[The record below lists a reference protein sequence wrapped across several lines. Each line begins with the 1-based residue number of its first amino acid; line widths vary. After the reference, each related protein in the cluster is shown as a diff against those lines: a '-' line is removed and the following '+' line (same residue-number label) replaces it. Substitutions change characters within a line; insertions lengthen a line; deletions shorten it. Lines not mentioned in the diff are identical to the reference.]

1 MCEKQSGLKSKLDN
15 SSPLVVKGWL
25 LSSLTNGI
33 GENTSELEELT
44 EEVVDDSMK
53 GELGDIGEAGSETEL
68 GGSTGTK
75 TGAEAADWVVKSE
88 TAASVG
94 KDWGEACG
102 EQIGLVAGWEETEG
116 ATVVCS
122 EIVGG

>member
-44 EEVVDDSMK
+44 EEVVDDSMEK
-53 GELGDIGEAGSETEL
+53 ELGNIGEAGS
-68 GGSTGTK
+68 K
-75 TGAEAADWVVKSE
+75 T
-88 TAASVG
+88 
-94 KDWGEACG
+94 
-102 EQIGLVAGWEETEG
+102 
-116 ATVVCS
+116 
-122 EIVGG
+122 